1 MSLLIE
7 ELFFGRGLA
16 HCYGCSFGDR
26 PVMAVQLERQLK
38 AAQKFLIGVQSLPN
52 FLEIRR
58 KQLTELLRCSGKV
71 NVLSIDASG
80 RLLEAVNEALWG
92 DDANELKNSIAEL
105 TGQAESNKDRS
116 KNQNYLACVHYF
128 SSDLVAQLE
137 SNRNRHQV
145 LEHVCSHLAKLGL
158 RHPTEKTQGLILA
171 LSFDFHGLA
180 FESDKWQY
188 TQLHKAGIQRLLN
201 KPQPSVYCE
210 ELPNDPQQC
219 PRDLFLLAFPEG
231 SQPCA
236 LANPAEMILRGRNWP
251 MRTSHRIA
259 AQASM
264 PQASSSKPD
273 YYAVGQMVAG
283 MMSTGQPAS
292 SSRPA
297 SVVPAAPVAAASK
310 PRMLALEDGSV
321 EERTEAVGDGK
332 VPAVTAGPS
341 AQQPSGETGVAATL
355 AALKKQLDA
364 EPPELTT
371 EMAMKRPAAAKVS
384 KKPASAKGNSAQPK
398 KGLKRPAAA
407 MAALEKIPADSRRQW
422 LVRSKVPLH
431 LVELWK
437 QGCSRCYHRSY
448 CTPSC
453 WKRRG
458 YPLL

>member
-1 MSLLIE
+1 MAAAWLIVMVAV
-7 ELFFGRGLA
+7 FVD
-16 HCYGCSFGDR
+16 CS
-26 PVMAVQLERQLK
+26 VMAVQLERQLK
-38 AAQKFLIGVQSLPN
+38 AAQKFLLGVQSLPN
-52 FLEIRR
+52 FSEIRR

-71 NVLSIDASG
+71 NLLSTDASG

-92 DDANELKNSIAEL
+92 DDANELKNAIAEL

-116 KNQNYLACVHYF
+116 KNQNYLACVHYL

-188 TQLHKAGIQRLLN
+188 TQLHKAAIQRLLN
-201 KPQPSVYCE
+201 KPDPCVYCE
-210 ELPNDPQQC
+210 ELPTDPQQC
-219 PRDLFLLAFPEG
+219 PRDLYLLALPEG

-297 SVVPAAPVAAASK
+297 TVVHPASVAATSK
-310 PRMLALEDGSV
+310 PSMLALEDGSV
-321 EERTEAVGDGK
+321 EERTEAVGDAK
-332 VPAVTAGPS
+332 KAAAVTDPF
-341 AQQPSGETGVAATL
+341 AQHPSGESGVAATL
-355 AALKKQLDA
+355 AALKFSVSA
-364 EPPELTT
+364 EPSESKTEL
-371 EMAMKRPAAAKVS
+371 AMKRPAAAKVL
-384 KKPASAKGNSAQPK
+384 KKPSDQSKSTKPK

-407 MAALEKIPADSRRQW
+407 VAASEKIPEETRRQW
-422 LVRSKVPLH
+422 LVRSKVPLD

-458 YPLL
+458 YTLV